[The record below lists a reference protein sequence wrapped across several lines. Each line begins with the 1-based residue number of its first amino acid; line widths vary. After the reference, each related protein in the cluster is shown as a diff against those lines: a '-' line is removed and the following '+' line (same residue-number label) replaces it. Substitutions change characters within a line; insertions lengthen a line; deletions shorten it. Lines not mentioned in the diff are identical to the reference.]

1 MSSKPKKRA
10 ALGKGLSALL
20 ENSDTDITTSDSGKG
35 LVGAISM
42 LDIESIEANPFNPR
56 TNFERDALEELSASI
71 ATHGIIQ
78 PLTVRK
84 LGRDKYQLISG
95 ERRFRASQLAGLKEV
110 PAYVRVANDQAMLEM
125 ALVEN
130 IQRQDLNPIEV
141 ALSYQR
147 LIEEC
152 NLTQDQLGQKV
163 AKSRSSITNHLRLL
177 KLPAEIQAGVKQGQI
192 SMGHARALVSA
203 KDEDTQSLLFQRTV
217 QDELS
222 VRELEALMRGEDIRT
237 GVPSTS
243 AGTKPSNGKKIM
255 YSSDELTF
263 KDKLSDRLDTKVE
276 LKKSTNGSG
285 KIVVSF
291 SSEIDLNRIMELLK
305 K

>member
-1 MSSKPKKRA
+1 M
-10 ALGKGLSALL
+10 L

-42 LDIESIEANPFNPR
+42 LEIDSIEANPFNPR

-84 LGRDKYQLISG
+84 LGRDRYQLISG

-177 KLPAEIQAGVKQGQI
+177 KLPAEIQAGVKQGLI

-203 KDEDTQSLLFQRTV
+203 KDEELQSLLYERTV
-217 QDELS
+217 EDELS
-222 VRELEALMRGEDIRT
+222 VRELEALMRGEEIRKGSST
-237 GVPSTS
+237 TSVPGKS
-243 AGTKPSNGKKIM
+243 SNSKKVM

-263 KDKLSDRLDTKVE
+263 KDKLSNRLDTKVD
-276 LKKSTNGSG
+276 LKKSPGGSG
-285 KIVVSF
+285 KIIVSF
-291 SSEIDLNRIMELLK
+291 NSEMDLNRIMELLK